1 MKYQDIIN
9 QSKKEIVVLDGSMGV
24 YMQQKGMPT
33 GVCPETWYLDNP
45 SLVEEAFSQY
55 VQAGASVIYTPTF
68 GANPLK
74 LSEYD
79 LAADTVAINKQL
91 AELARRATDGRALV
105 AGDISM
111 TGEYV
116 EPFGEL
122 SFADAVK
129 CFSEQIEGLIAGG
142 VDLLVIETMM
152 DIQETRAAVIAAKE
166 ICDLPIWVSVSFSE
180 DGRTLTGTDPLTALI
195 TLQNLG
201 ADAVGCNCSAGPD
214 TMVSFIQAM
223 KPYAK
228 VPLIAKPNAGLPCL
242 QDGCTVFDMD
252 AETFAGHCVALAQAG
267 ANLIGGCC
275 GTNPD
280 YIRILSDKVS
290 SLSPV
295 PVSDSQGCRISS
307 AQSTAA
313 FDAAAGTAIIGE
325 RINPTGKKA
334 FQAELRQGK
343 MDTLRQMAL
352 KQARDG
358 AAVLDVNVGMGG
370 VDEASL
376 MAKAVCELAT
386 LTPAPL
392 CIDTSDPAVAEAA
405 LRIYPGRALL
415 NSISLEPD
423 RVQKMLPVAAK
434 YGAALILLPLDETG
448 IPETVEQRIGMIEKL
463 YDTVHGYGYTKEDIL
478 VDALAMAV
486 SAEQDRAGQSLTTVR
501 WVSETFGAA
510 TVIGLSNISF
520 GLPRRAFINAAFL
533 AMTIERGLTAA
544 IANPG
549 EDLLT
554 GLRLA
559 SDVLCER
566 DSGAKQYVQAYANA
580 PAPESAPGKDADT
593 AARITD
599 AILTGA
605 RDSIAEAVGAGLSE
619 GMDARIIM
627 NEYLIPALTKVGDLF
642 EQKVY
647 FLPQL
652 IRSAET
658 MEGAFAVLQPHLAA
672 DAGETDGHKPT
683 VLIATVQGDI
693 HDIGKNIVALML
705 RNHGFTVVD
714 LGKNVS
720 ADVIAKEADAHHAD
734 IVALSAL
741 MTTTMERMGEVI
753 QVLRERKLPCKVM
766 VGGAVVTQAYADQ
779 IGADGYSA
787 DATQAVKCAKILSKT
802 IGKA

>member
-1 MKYQDIIN
+1 MNYQDLIDTL
-9 QSKKEIVVLDGSMGV
+9 QKKIVILDGSMGV
-24 YMQQKGMPT
+24 WMQQKGMPT
-33 GVCPETWYLDNP
+33 GVCPEAWYMENP
-45 SLVEEAFSQY
+45 SVVEDALAQY
-55 VQAGASVIYTPTF
+55 VAAGSSVIYTPTL
-68 GANPLK
+68 GANPVK
-74 LSEYD
+74 LREYGLAKD
-79 LAADTVAINKQL
+79 TCSINTELAAL
-91 AELARRATDGRALV
+91 SRRAAGGRALV

-122 SFADAVK
+122 SFEDAVR
-129 CFSEQIEGLIAGG
+129 CFKEQIKGLMAGG

-166 ICDLPIWVSVSFSE
+166 TCDLPIWVSVSFSE

-201 ADAVGCNCSAGPD
+201 ADVVGCNCSAGPD
-214 TMVSFIQAM
+214 TMVPFIEAM

-252 AETFAGHCVALAQAG
+252 AETFAGHCVTLAKAG

-275 GTNPD
+275 GTNPG
-280 YIRILSDKVS
+280 YIRLLAEKLSG
-290 SLSPV
+290 LPPA
-295 PVSDSQGCRISS
+295 PVSGRQGCRISS
-307 AQSTAA
+307 AQSTAV

-334 FQAELRQGK
+334 FQSELREGR

-352 KQARDG
+352 SQARDG

-370 VDEASL
+370 VDEAAL
-376 MAKAVCELAT
+376 MGKAVCELAT

-415 NSISLEPD
+415 NSISLEPA
-423 RVQKMLPVAAK
+423 RVNEMLPVAAK

-448 IPETVEQRIGMIEKL
+448 IPETVEQRKALISKL
-463 YDTVHGYGYTKEDIL
+463 YDTVSEYGYTKEDIL
-478 VDALAMAV
+478 IDGLAMAV
-486 SAEQDRAGQSLTTVR
+486 SAEQNRARQSLDTIR
-501 WVSETFGAA
+501 WVSDTFGAG

-520 GLPRRAFINAAFL
+520 GLPRRGYINGAFL
-533 AMTIERGLTAA
+533 AMAVDHGLTAA

-554 GLRLA
+554 GVRLA
-559 SDVLCER
+559 ADVLCER
-566 DSGAKQYVQAYANA
+566 DSGAQSYVKAYANA
-580 PAPESAPGKDADT
+580 PAPKAAGNKADT
-593 AARITD
+593 ASRITD

-605 RDSIAEAVGAGLSE
+605 RDAIAELVSAGLSE
-619 GMDARIIM
+619 GMDAGSIM
-627 NEYLIPALTKVGDLF
+627 NELLIPALTKVGDLF

-658 MEGAFAVLQPHLAA
+658 MEAAFTVLRPRLAA
-672 DAGETDGHKPT
+672 DAEETGGRKPT
-683 VLIATVQGDI
+683 VVIATVQGDI

-705 RNHGFTVVD
+705 RNHGFAVID
-714 LGKNVS
+714 LGKNVP
-720 ADVIAKEADAHHAD
+720 ADVIAKEADAHQAD

-741 MTTTMERMGEVI
+741 MTTTMERMEEVI
-753 QVLRERKLPCKVM
+753 QVLREKGLPCKVM
-766 VGGAVVTQAYADQ
+766 VGGAVVTKAYAEQ

-787 DATQAVKCAKILSKT
+787 DATQAVKCAKILSNSLKE
-802 IGKA
+802 A

>member
-1 MKYQDIIN
+1 MTYQDLV
-9 QSKKEIVVLDGSMGV
+9 KRVDKEIVILDGSMGV
-24 YMQQKGMPT
+24 WMQQKGMPA
-33 GVCPETWYLDNP
+33 GVCPEAWYLENP
-45 SLVEEAFSQY
+45 SVVEDALAQY
-55 VQAGASVIYTPTF
+55 VAAGSSVIYPPTL
-68 GANPLK
+68 GANSVK
-74 LSEYD
+74 LREYGLEKD
-79 LAADTVAINKQL
+79 AFSINRELAAL
-91 AELARRATDGRALV
+91 SRRAAGGRALV

-122 SFADAVK
+122 SFEDAVK
-129 CFSEQIEGLIAGG
+129 CFAGQIEGLIAGG

-166 ICDLPIWVSVSFSE
+166 VCDLPIWVSVSFSE

-195 TLQNLG
+195 TLQSLG
-201 ADAVGCNCSAGPD
+201 ADAVGANCSAGPD
-214 TMVSFIQAM
+214 TMVSFIEAM

-252 AETFAGHCVALAQAG
+252 AETFAGHCVSLAKAG

-280 YIRILSDKVS
+280 YVRILSDR
-290 SLSPV
+290 LSGLP
-295 PVSDSQGCRISS
+295 PAPLKGKQGLRITS

-313 FDAAAGTAIIGE
+313 FDAGEGTVVIGE

-334 FQAELRQGK
+334 FQAELREGK
-343 MDTLRQMAL
+343 MDALRQMAL
-352 KQARDG
+352 DQARDG

-370 VDEASL
+370 VDEAAL
-376 MAKAVCELAT
+376 MGKAVCELAT
-386 LTPAPL
+386 LTAAPL
-392 CIDTSDPAVAEAA
+392 CIDTSDPAVAEAG

-415 NSISLEPD
+415 NSISLEPA
-423 RVQKMLPVAAK
+423 RVREMLPIAAK

-448 IPETVEQRIGMIEKL
+448 IPETVAQRIGLIDKL
-463 YDTVHGYGYTKEDIL
+463 YEIIRGYGYTKEDIL
-478 VDALAMAV
+478 IDGLAMAV
-486 SAEQDRAGQSLTTVR
+486 SAEQNRPRQSLETIQ
-501 WVSETFGAA
+501 WVNDTFGAA

-520 GLPRRAFINAAFL
+520 GLPRRGYINGAFL
-533 AMTIERGLTAA
+533 AMAIDSGLTAA
-544 IANPG
+544 ILNPG
-549 EDLLT
+549 DELLS
-554 GLRLA
+554 GIRRA
-559 SDVLCER
+559 SDVLCEK
-566 DSGAKQYVQAYANA
+566 DNGSGRYVQAYANA
-580 PAPESAPGKDADT
+580 PAPKAAAGKEGDT
-593 AARITD
+593 ASRITD

-605 RDSIAEAVGAGLSE
+605 RDSIAELVSAGLAE
-619 GMDARIIM
+619 GMEAKVIM
-627 NEYLIPALTKVGDLF
+627 NDLLIPALTKVGDLF
-642 EQKVY
+642 EEKVY

-658 MEGAFAVLQPHLAA
+658 MEAAFSVLEPRLAA
-672 DAGETDGHKPT
+672 DREDAAGRKPT
-683 VLIATVQGDI
+683 VVIATVQGDI

-705 RNHGFTVVD
+705 RNHGFAVID

-720 ADVIAKEADAHHAD
+720 AETIAAEAQNHHAD

-741 MTTTMERMGEVI
+741 MTTTMERMEEVI
-753 QVLRERKLPCKVM
+753 GLLRERGLPCRVM

-787 DATQAVKCAKILSKT
+787 DATQAVKCAKILSNT
-802 IGKA
+802 LR

>member
-1 MKYQDIIN
+1 MTYQDLLNRVKNEII
-9 QSKKEIVVLDGSMGV
+9 VLDGSMGV
-24 YMQQKGMPT
+24 WMQQKGMPT
-33 GVCPETWYLDNP
+33 GVCPEAWYMENP
-45 SLVEEAFSQY
+45 SLVEDALAQY
-55 VQAGASVIYTPTF
+55 AAAGSSVIYTPTL
-68 GANPLK
+68 GANPIKLK
-74 LSEYD
+74 EYNLD
-79 LAADTVAINKQL
+79 KDTYTINKELAAL
-91 AELARRATDGRALV
+91 SRRAAGGRALV

-122 SFADAVK
+122 SFEDAVK
-129 CFSEQIEGLIAGG
+129 CFQAQIEGLTDGG

-152 DIQETRAAVIAAKE
+152 DIQETRAAIIAAKE
-166 ICDLPIWVSVSFSE
+166 ICELPIWVSVSFSE

-201 ADAVGCNCSAGPD
+201 VDAVGANCSAGPD
-214 TMVSFIQAM
+214 TMVPFIKAM

-242 QDGCTVFDMD
+242 QDGCTLFDMD
-252 AETFAGHCVALAQAG
+252 EETFASHCVDLAKVG
-267 ANLIGGCC
+267 ANFIGGCC
-275 GTNPD
+275 GTNPG
-280 YIRILSDKVS
+280 YIRTLTQKLSG
-290 SLSPV
+290 LSPV
-295 PVSDSQGCRISS
+295 PVSGSQGCRVSS
-307 AQSTAA
+307 AQSTAVL
-313 FDAAAGTAIIGE
+313 DAAAGTAVIGE

-334 FQAELRQGK
+334 FSQELREGR

-352 KQARDG
+352 TQTRDG
-358 AAVLDVNVGMGG
+358 ATLLDVNVGMGG
-370 VDEASL
+370 VDEAAL
-376 MAKAVCELAT
+376 MRKAVCELST

-415 NSISLEPD
+415 NSISLEPA
-423 RVQKMLPVAAK
+423 RIQEMLPIAAK

-448 IPETVEQRIGMIEKL
+448 IPETVEQRQDLITKL
-463 YDTVHGYGYTKEDIL
+463 YDTVSGCGYTKEDIL
-478 VDALAMAV
+478 VDGLAMAV
-486 SAEQDRAGQSLTTVR
+486 SAEQDRARQSLITIQ
-501 WVSETFGAA
+501 WVTETLGAA

-520 GLPRRAFINAAFL
+520 GLPRRGYINAAFL
-533 AMTIERGLTAA
+533 AMAIDHGLTAA

-549 EDLLT
+549 DEMLT
-554 GLRLA
+554 GVRLA
-559 SDVLCER
+559 SDVLSMR
-566 DSGAKQYVQAYANA
+566 DKGAQGYVHAFANA
-580 PAPESAPGKDADT
+580 PAPKAAAGKEADT
-593 AARITD
+593 ASRITD

-605 RDSIAEAVGAGLSE
+605 RDAVAELMSAALSE
-619 GMDARIIM
+619 GMDPRSIM
-627 NEYLIPALTKVGDLF
+627 NDLLIPALTKVGDLF

-658 MEGAFAVLQPHLAA
+658 MEAAFAVLRPRLAA
-672 DAGETDGHKPT
+672 DTDETDGRKPT
-683 VLIATVQGDI
+683 VVIATVQGDI

-714 LGKNVS
+714 LGKNVP
-720 ADVIAKEADAHHAD
+720 AEVIAEEAKAHQAD

-741 MTTTMERMGEVI
+741 MTTTMERMEEVI
-753 QVLRERKLPCKVM
+753 RVLREKGLACRVM

-787 DATQAVKCAKILSKT
+787 DATQAVKCAQVLSN
-802 IGKA
+802 